1 MRASRGLLAA
11 VAVLV
16 LGAVVSAAPASARTA
31 SKRPAKVTPVPAGFV
46 GMNLS
51 SPLYPQTLGGI
62 QLANQ
67 LNQMVTSGVQT
78 IRVVFDWSYA
88 QPYASWS
95 EVPTIARS
103 QFTDVDGV
111 PTRFGQIDEIV
122 GLAAAYGL
130 RILPTVMFTPSWDA
144 YSPASGAL
152 AIPSSDAPFAAFCAG
167 LVQRYGPHG
176 SFWTNNQPADPIRS
190 WQIWNEP
197 NIPYYWDVKPFQQSY
212 VGLLRAAHGA
222 ITSVDPKAKVV
233 LAGLPGYSWTS
244 LRAIYEVGGAGKLFN
259 VVAAH
264 PYTKRASGVI
274 VILRRVRRVMNQ
286 FGYPKEPI
294 IADEV
299 SWPSSAGQ
307 TNQSDGIPD
316 IETTPAGQARD
327 IAQLL
332 PLLAEN
338 RKALDL
344 SGFDYYTWAGIDD
357 PGGDLFDF
365 SGLFHVSAAG
375 ELTAKP
381 AYYAFRRAALALER

>member
-1 MRASRGLLAA
+1 MRAPRRLPAV

-16 LGAVVSAAPASARTA
+16 LGAAVSAGPASARAA
-31 SKRPAKVTPVPAGFV
+31 SKPSKPAAPVPAGFV

-51 SPLYPQTLGGI
+51 SPLFPQTLGGI
-62 QLANQ
+62 GLANQ
-67 LNQMVTSGVQT
+67 LNEMVKSGVQT

-95 EVPTIARS
+95 EVPALARS
-103 QFTDVDGV
+103 QFTDVGGV
-111 PTRFGQIDEIV
+111 PIRFGQIDEIV
-122 GLAAAYGL
+122 GLAAAWGL

-144 YSPASGAL
+144 YSPASWAL
-152 AIPSSDAPFAAFCAG
+152 AIPSNDAPFAAFCAA

-176 SFWTNNQPADPIRS
+176 SFWIDSQPADPIRS

-212 VGLLRAAHGA
+212 VGLLQAAHGA
-222 ITSVDPKAKVV
+222 IGSVDPKAKVV
-233 LAGLPGYSWTS
+233 LAGLAGYSWQS
-244 LRAIYEVGGAGKLFN
+244 LRAIYEAGGGKLFN
-259 VVAAH
+259 VVSAH
-264 PYTKRASGVI
+264 PYTKQPSGVI

-286 FGYPKEPI
+286 FRYPKEPI

-307 TNQSDGIPD
+307 TNETDGIPD
-316 IETTPAGQARD
+316 IETTPAGQAKD

-332 PLLAEN
+332 PLLARN
-338 RKALDL
+338 RKALVL
-344 SGFDYYTWAGIDD
+344 SGFDYYTWAGLDD
-357 PGGDLFDF
+357 PGGNLFDF
-365 SGLFHVSAAG
+365 SGLFHVSATGA
-375 ELTAKP
+375 LSAKP

>member
-1 MRASRGLLAA
+1 MRGSRRLFAA
-11 VAVLV
+11 VAVFV
-16 LGAVVSAAPASARTA
+16 LGAVSAGPASARAA
-31 SKRPAKVTPVPAGFV
+31 SKQRATPVPAGFV
-46 GMNLS
+46 GVNLS
-51 SPLYPQTLGGI
+51 SPLFPQTLSGI

-67 LNQMVTSGVQT
+67 LNQMVRSGVQT

-88 QPYASWS
+88 QPYANWS
-95 EVPTIARS
+95 EVPAIARS

-122 GLAAAYGL
+122 GLAAGWGI
-130 RILPTVMFTPSWDA
+130 RILPTVMYTPGWDA
-144 YSPASGAL
+144 YSPASWAL
-152 AIPSSDAPFAAFCAG
+152 QIPSSDAPYAAFCAA

-176 SFWTNNQPADPIRS
+176 SFWINNEPADPIRS

-197 NIPYYWDVKPFQQSY
+197 NIPSYWDVKPFQQSY

-222 ITSVDPKAKVV
+222 IVSADPKAKVV
-233 LAGLPGYSWTS
+233 LAGLAGYSWES
-244 LRAIYEVGGAGKLFN
+244 LRTIYEVGGAGKLFN

-264 PYTKRASGVI
+264 PYTKQPSGVI

-286 FGYPKEPI
+286 FGYPKESI

-299 SWPSSAGQ
+299 SWPSSAGK
-307 TNQSDGIPD
+307 TNETDGIPD

-327 IAQLL
+327 ISQLL
-332 PLLAEN
+332 PLLADN

-344 SGFDYYTWAGIDD
+344 SGFDYYTWAGLDD
-357 PGGDLFDF
+357 PGGNLFDF

-375 ELTAKP
+375 ALTAKP